1 LGNERGITTL
11 VKTGKS
17 LRKANQTI
25 HAPESE
31 DQAINR
37 NTIFVWA
44 TDSSG
49 EDSIF
54 LLLSPYL
61 KLLTS
66 FQVTVSSMNR
76 KTQQRSTKFSQTIAV
91 LCLAAILAPMVILIA
106 VDIPEWLRND
116 WQPWAMGLYAAGIFR
131 VLSLSTKL

>member
-1 LGNERGITTL
+1 M
-11 VKTGKS
+11 
-17 LRKANQTI
+17 I

-54 LLLSPYL
+54 FLLSPYL

-66 FQVTVSSMNR
+66 FQVTVGSMN
-76 KTQQRSTKFSQTIAV
+76 KEPQQRPTAFSRTIV
-91 LCLAAILAPMVILIA
+91 VFCLVAILTPIGILFA
-106 VDIPEWLRND
+106 VDIPESLRTD
-116 WQPWAMGLYAAGIFR
+116 WQPWAMGLYTVG
-131 VLSLSTKL
+131 VLRMLSISVKF